1 MSQPCNC
8 TFLQSSPGTRAEE
21 GVWRWEGS
29 WKRENG
35 NIAGEESLEVADLG
49 VTYSF
54 GGWRSCIP
62 WEYKFMIPFHWT

>member
-8 TFLQSSPGTRAEE
+8 PCLQSPPDMRAEE

-29 WKRENG
+29 WKTENG

-49 VTYSF
+49 VTYSS
-54 GGWRSCIP
+54 GGLRSYIP
-62 WEYKFMIPFHWT
+62 